1 MRHSITI
8 IFQMNE
14 RILSMYKKNRWSKL
28 KLMSVFA

>member
-1 MRHSITI
+1 MRHSIAI

-14 RILSMYKKNRWSKL
+14 RIFSMYKKNRWSKL